1 MKITLVKKI
10 LASGKLCPKCEDVL
24 DRLEK
29 TDQMSFIDQ
38 VLIADERDP
47 ESEGLRLAKKLGVER
62 APFFVVEDGGDLK
75 IYTVYFKFA
84 REVLNKE
91 TTALEK
97 SKEILKDNIDLDY
110 I

>member
-10 LASGKLCPKCEDVL
+10 LASGELCPKCEDVVE
-24 DRLEK
+24 RLEK
-29 TDQMSFIDQ
+29 SNQMSLIDQ
-38 VLIADERDP
+38 VLVADERDP
-47 ESEGLRLAKKLGVER
+47 DSEGLKLAKKLGVER
-62 APFFVVEDGGDLK
+62 APFFVVENDTELK

-84 REVLNKE
+84 KEVLNKE
-91 TTALEK
+91 TKELEK

>member
-75 IYTVYFKFA
+75 IYTVYFKVA
-84 REVLNKE
+84 KEVLSNE
-91 TTALEK
+91 TTELEK
-97 SKEILKDNIDLDY
+97 VTRS
-110 I
+110 